1 MSSARFFTCLI
12 ISNLK
17 KRKEIKRVKVRMHLN
32 LHKELCRLDGE
43 VLNLDLDAV
52 FRFVCKML
60 MCRETL
66 EEGKQHFWEWL
77 RSSHMKSFGFCFLT
91 DSSDWCQVQENISLR
106 KYSLIYLVVFNLT
119 QSFILPCR
127 RNLRH
132 SIAECLI
139 EITIIYNNNTTVAS
153 GDEPFHRCDSP
164 KIPGFFKSLFIFF
177 SLFSTLQGFQS
188 SVLLSL

>member
-52 FRFVCKML
+52 FRFFLQNVDVPGNIG
-60 MCRETL
+60 R
-66 EEGKQHFWEWL
+66 GKKHFWERE

>member
-1 MSSARFFTCLI
+1 
-12 ISNLK
+12 
-17 KRKEIKRVKVRMHLN
+17 MHLN
-32 LHKELCRLDGE
+32 LHEELCRLDGE

-52 FRFVCKML
+52 FRFFCNML

-66 EEGKQHFWEWL
+66 GEGKKHFWERE
-77 RSSHMKSFGFCFLT
+77 RSSHMKSFGFFCLT
-91 DSSDWCQVQENISLR
+91 DCWDWYQVQENISLR
-106 KYSLIYLVVFNLT
+106 KYRLIYLVMFNLT

>member
-32 LHKELCRLDGE
+32 LHKELCRLDGD

-52 FRFVCKML
+52 FRFFCKML

-66 EEGKQHFWEWL
+66 GEGKQHFWERE

-106 KYSLIYLVVFNLT
+106 KYRLIYLVVFNLT

-139 EITIIYNNNTTVAS
+139 EMTKIYNNNTVAT

>member
-1 MSSARFFTCLI
+1 MGKSLTWTWMLFSDFF
-12 ISNLK
+12 
-17 KRKEIKRVKVRMHLN
+17 
-32 LHKELCRLDGE
+32 
-43 VLNLDLDAV
+43 
-52 FRFVCKML
+52 CKML

-66 EEGKQHFWEWL
+66 GEGKQHFWERE

-139 EITIIYNNNTTVAS
+139 EIKIIYNNNTMGFPPQLRLVTN
-153 GDEPFHRCDSP
+153 PFIDVIVPRFLDSL
-164 KIPGFFKSLFIFF
+164 KDSSSFFHFSPHCKGSSHLFFCHYNF
-177 SLFSTLQGFQS
+177 
-188 SVLLSL
+188 